1 MNELSLANKS
11 RIMVN
16 NKFYYYDGWTAKVGE
31 NRVNS
36 VTFKLAPESQMA
48 DQAEAD
54 RVKET
59 GRAII

>member
-1 MNELSLANKS
+1 MDK
-11 RIMVN
+11 
-16 NKFYYYDGWTAKVGE
+16 AKVGE
-31 NRVNS
+31 NGVNS

-54 RVKET
+54 RVKGD

>member
-1 MNELSLANKS
+1 MNELSLANKG

-31 NRVNS
+31 KGVNS